1 MFGSTSGFGTS
12 NTGGFGTSNT
22 GGFGT
27 SNTGGFGTSNTGGF
41 GTSSTGAFGTSNT
54 GGFGTSNTGGF
65 GTSNIGGFGTSN
77 TGGFGT
83 NKGAFGS
90 QQKTSWGSFT
100 GTQTKTQN
108 ASVIQD
114 DDLFKR
120 IWKLLNSYTK
130 DSPSYKFCFIFYN
143 KAGQNYPTCPE
154 NIMQQ
159 DWTNICREAPDP
171 EHLAPHPVYG
181 FTELHNRYETQKAI
195 GDALTERMKLVQ
207 TKLREM
213 SSFYSTELQG
223 SFEKLRQNSNTINQ
237 LLMEVVE
244 MEDVL
249 HQYPELNQTEEEMNQ
264 LLKKRQMDEPRLKS
278 KIEDLK
284 NKAKRANQSRNVNHM
299 SIDKNS
305 LSSITKILECN
316 FKALNTLETAT
327 KKLEK
332 QVAAIQTTLADSPSK

>member
-1 MFGSTSGFGTS
+1 MAGSGFGTGSSPIGFGASNTGFGTSSGGFGSSGFGTS
-12 NTGGFGTSNT
+12 NTGFGTSS

-27 SNTGGFGTSNTGGF
+27 TSGGFGT
-41 GTSSTGAFGTSNT
+41 
-54 GGFGTSNTGGF
+54 
-65 GTSNIGGFGTSN
+65 
-77 TGGFGT
+77 
-83 NKGAFGS
+83 
-90 QQKTSWGSFT
+90 QKTTSTWGT
-100 GTQTKTQN
+100 GTQTKVQQ
-108 ASVIQD
+108 AAVIQD
-114 DDLFKR
+114 DELFKR
-120 IWKLLNSYTK
+120 IWKLLNAYTK

-143 KAGQNYPTCPE
+143 KAGQTYPTCPE
-154 NIMQQ
+154 NIMEQ
-159 DWTNICREAPDP
+159 DWINICKEAPDP
-171 EHLAPHPVYG
+171 DHLAPHPAYG
-181 FTELHNRYETQKAI
+181 FKDLQDRYANQTAI
-195 GDALTERMKLVQ
+195 GNDLTERMKLIQ

-249 HQYPELNQTEEEMNQ
+249 HQYPELNQAEEEMNQ

-278 KIEDLK
+278 KIDDLR
-284 NKAKRANQSRNVNHM
+284 NKAKRVSQSRTVNHM

-316 FKALNTLETAT
+316 FKALNTLEAAT

-332 QVAAIQTTLADSPSK
+332 QVSNLQTAVADKPSN